1 MISDTA
7 KRWSIF
13 FVISILAAA
22 CTPSAGPAPTA
33 DPTVTLIPT
42 PTAGPEETEHQTVLP
57 PAPTDTPDS
66 TPVDQDPTIQVE
78 PLTTAV
84 GGEVEIL
91 GEGFPANTRVEIG
104 IGRVNSEYDIVDAAQ
119 TDGDGHLQTTFVIP
133 DFVQPED
140 RWVIVVR
147 SAGGDIE
154 LFSGELEITG

>member
-1 MISDTA
+1 MISVTA

-22 CTPSAGPAPTA
+22 CTPTAGPTPTA

-57 PAPTDTPDS
+57 PTPADPPET
-66 TPVDQDPTIQVE
+66 TPEDQDPTMEVE
-78 PLTTAV
+78 PLSAAA
-84 GGEVEIL
+84 GGEVEIR
-91 GEGFPANTRVEIG
+91 GEGFPAKTRVEIG

-119 TDGDGHLQTTFVIP
+119 TDGGGQLEATFVIP

-147 SAGGDIE
+147 TDGGEIE
-154 LFSGELEITG
+154 LFSEELEITG